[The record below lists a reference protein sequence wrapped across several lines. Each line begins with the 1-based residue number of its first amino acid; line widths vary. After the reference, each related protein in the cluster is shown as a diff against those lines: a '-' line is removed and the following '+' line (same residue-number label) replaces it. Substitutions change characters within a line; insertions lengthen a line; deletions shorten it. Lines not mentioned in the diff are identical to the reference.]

1 MKMMKRLISALLAV
15 TLMVLPGITEAA
27 AETANGSITVT
38 DAAHVSVNGKTF
50 NAYKLLNATFTADGN
65 NAAYTVPENMKAVY
79 QDIYGTAVPD
89 PSAADFDKK
98 VVAKVL
104 EDTKSPEQAFAFGKL
119 MARKISDADVKQA
132 TGENGVVRFD
142 SLPLGYYLVAEAGQT
157 DENIPVSTVIL
168 TNAKDVNITMKADL
182 PSVDKKIDGAND
194 TDPGTEGP
202 VIANN
207 AAIGDEVPYVITS
220 RVPDMEGYTRYFF
233 IVTDTLSKGLTYGG
247 SDGLRV
253 EVGGRCLRQGTDYT
267 VTTSS
272 NEAEETVIRIVF
284 TDFYNRY
291 KEEKGA
297 EITVTYTAKLNGD
310 AVIGNAGNPNRVFLT
325 YSDDPNIDP
334 RGIDEPT
341 DREREAVTG
350 DTVEAMT
357 RTYVTGLQL
366 FKQDES
372 EKALDG
378 AKFEIKGTRLNRIV
392 RVRTEFLSD
401 SVAGTYYKLKDG
413 SYTQKAPT
421 DTTGDQYASVR
432 EKYAI
437 REKTMSDRVPET
449 MTAEAE
455 VDPRTGVLK
464 IDGLAAGQ
472 YTITETKAPD
482 GYNRLI
488 EPIRIIV
495 RCNPCLEGADWT
507 VTGDAQ
513 VQDGIVLLTVENTT
527 GSVLPQTG
535 DIGTRVFYVTGA
547 VSMIAALAIL
557 IAKKRMNEKD

>member
-15 TLMVLPGITEAA
+15 TLMVLPGIAKAEAK
-27 AETANGSITVT
+27 TASGSITVT

-50 NAYKLLNATFTADGN
+50 SAYKLLNATFTADGN
-65 NAAYTVPENMKAVY
+65 NAAYTVPEDMRAVY
-79 QDIYGTAVPD
+79 QDIYGAAVPD

-119 MARKISDADVKQA
+119 MAGKISDANVKQA

-157 DENIPVSTVIL
+157 DENIPVSAVIL

-233 IVTDTLSKGLTYGG
+233 IITDTLSKGLTYGG

-267 VTTSS
+267 VTTFSD
-272 NEAEETVIRIVF
+272 EAEETVIRIVF

-291 KEEKGA
+291 KAEKGA

-310 AVIGNAGNPNRVFLT
+310 AVIGSAGNPNRVFLT

-392 RVRTEFLSD
+392 RVRTEFVPD
-401 SVAGTYYKLKDG
+401 PVAGTYYKLKDG

-432 EKYAI
+432 EKYSI
-437 REKTMSDRVPET
+437 RGKTMSDRVPET
-449 MTAEAE
+449 MAAEAE

-488 EPIRIIV
+488 EPIRITV
-495 RCNPCLEGADWT
+495 HCNPCLEGADWT

-513 VQDGIVLLTVENTT
+513 VQDGIVLMTVENTT

-535 DIGTRVFYVTGA
+535 DIGARVFYVAGA

-557 IAKKRMNEKD
+557 IAKKRMNEKE